1 MAVPASE
8 TASATAG
15 REGKATSP
23 DGKINLNL
31 SPPGSNGP
39 GTNPEQLFGA
49 GYSACFGGA
58 IKAAAGLE
66 KIALNA
72 NDIKVTAT
80 VNLNK
85 DESGFFLDV
94 TLNAELNGV
103 DQARAEA
110 LLAKAHTICP
120 YSKATRGNI
129 EVSCRRTA
137 TRCNRRRKFQSTIF
151 QISPSHSADS
161 RTVTTPGSSTAKN
174 RPPRSR
180 RSACL
185 PHCSRASRIGR
196 PIGRRRRRLQRRSP
210 LPRRVKRA
218 NPPRVVTMIVSIASS
233 SDQVATC
240 AARVSRCGAAG
251 LLPRRRPPPTGGR

>member
-1 MAVPASE
+1 MAVLASE
-8 TASATAG
+8 TAIATAG

-31 SPPGSNGP
+31 SPPGSKGP

-66 KIALNA
+66 KIALNP

-103 DQARAEA
+103 DQAQAEA
-110 LLAKAHTICP
+110 LVAKAHTICP

-129 EVSCRRTA
+129 EV
-137 TRCNRRRKFQSTIF
+137 K
-151 QISPSHSADS
+151 
-161 RTVTTPGSSTAKN
+161 
-174 RPPRSR
+174 
-180 RSACL
+180 
-185 PHCSRASRIGR
+185 
-196 PIGRRRRRLQRRSP
+196 LQ
-210 LPRRVKRA
+210 A
-218 NPPRVVTMIVSIASS
+218 NGNAL
-233 SDQVATC
+233 QQ
-240 AARVSRCGAAG
+240 AA
-251 LLPRRRPPPTGGR
+251 

>member
-1 MAVPASE
+1 MAVLASE

-58 IKAAAGLE
+58 ILAAAGLA
-66 KIALNA
+66 KVPLKAK
-72 NDIKVTAT
+72 DVKVTAT

-85 DESGFFLDV
+85 EDSGFFIDV

-103 DQARAEA
+103 AQQQAET
-110 LLAKAHTICP
+110 LVAKAHTICP

-129 EVSCRRTA
+129 DVA
-137 TRCNRRRKFQSTIF
+137 
-151 QISPSHSADS
+151 
-161 RTVTTPGSSTAKN
+161 
-174 RPPRSR
+174 
-180 RSACL
+180 
-185 PHCSRASRIGR
+185 
-196 PIGRRRRRLQRRSP
+196 LQ
-210 LPRRVKRA
+210 A
-218 NPPRVVTMIVSIASS
+218 NGKPVREMAAVV
-233 SDQVATC
+233 
-240 AARVSRCGAAG
+240 
-251 LLPRRRPPPTGGR
+251 